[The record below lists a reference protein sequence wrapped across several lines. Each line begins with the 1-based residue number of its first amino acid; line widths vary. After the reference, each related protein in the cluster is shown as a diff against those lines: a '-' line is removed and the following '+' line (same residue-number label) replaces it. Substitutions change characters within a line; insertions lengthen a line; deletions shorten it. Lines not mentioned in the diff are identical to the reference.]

1 MTFFP
6 PIVAELG
13 LTATAL
19 PVELKWQPGE
29 IDFGSCQNGMPCC
42 KTLLISNDSDTLPLD
57 YKIKLPAHYKADHNK
72 GQIQP
77 IQSCDLTVVFHPRQ
91 LGYLKGFL
99 HIEVLGET
107 QNGWGAFDVYKVPLM
122 GKCLSQGNNI
132 AMRESKKRSQKAD
145 LSDLASSIRPH
156 DRRVEVK

>member
-1 MTFFP
+1 M
-6 PIVAELG
+6 AELG

-19 PVELKWQPGE
+19 PVELKWQPEE
-29 IDFGSCQNGMPCC
+29 IDFGSCQNGVPYC
-42 KTLLISNDSDTLPLD
+42 KTLHISNDSDTLPLD
-57 YKIKLPAHYKADHNK
+57 YKIKLPAHYKIDPNK

-77 IQSCDLTVVFHPRQ
+77 IKSCDLTVVFHPKQ
-91 LGYLKGFL
+91 LGDLKGFL
-99 HIEVLGET
+99 YIEVLGAT

-122 GKCLSQGNNI
+122 GKCPSQGNNI
-132 AMRESKKRSQKAD
+132 AVRESKKRSQKAD